1 MASASDLEFGVMLSA
16 TSNDYGIADEERPE
30 IFRRT
35 ATAVEENGFDVLVA
49 GDHIAYPDEIPSDY
63 EFSQSGEPPFD
74 SDTSVY
80 DVFQVL
86 SHLAAITDDIALGT
100 NVCAAPYRHPI
111 TLTKHVLTLE
121 SLSGGRA
128 DLGVAPGW
136 LHTEFEA
143 LGVPFEERGSRTDE
157 FLDIF
162 RRACEE
168 ERLSYDGDHA
178 SFDTVGFHPSP
189 SREIPVWIGGH
200 SGATF
205 RRIAEYG
212 NGWTTLWDRPDDV
225 EQARDRILNAWTDYD
240 RDGEP
245 EIAVLRPV
253 NVGGDG
259 DRILSGSADEIID
272 DLESY
277 AAAGATRV
285 IVDFYTTDVDEQL
298 EQIRRLGEDV
308 LPSF

>member
-1 MASASDLEFGVMLSA
+1 MVSASELEFGVMLSA
-16 TSNDYGIADEERPE
+16 TSNDYGIADEKRPE
-30 IFRRT
+30 VFRQT
-35 ATAVEENGFDVLVA
+35 ATAIEDNGFDVLVA
-49 GDHIAYPDEIPSDY
+49 GDHIAYPDEIPSEY
-63 EFSQSGEPPFD
+63 EFSQSGDPPF
-74 SDTSVY
+74 SSETSVY

-86 SHLAAITDDIALGT
+86 AHLAAVTDRIALGT

-121 SLSGGRA
+121 SLSDGRA

-136 LHTEFEA
+136 LKTEFDA

-157 FLDIF
+157 FLDVF
-162 RRACEE
+162 RKACEKE
-168 ERLSYDGDHA
+168 QLAYDGEHV
-178 SFDTVGFHPSP
+178 SFNTVGFYPSP

-212 NGWTTLWDRPDDV
+212 NGWTTLWDSPDEV
-225 EQARDRILNAWTDYD
+225 AQARSRIMNAWTDYD

-245 EIAVLRPV
+245 EVAVLRPV

-259 DRILSGSADEIID
+259 DRILAGTPDDIIE
-272 DLESY
+272 DLEAY
-277 AAAGATRV
+277 AEAGATRV
-285 IVDFYTTDVDEQL
+285 IVDFYTTNVEKQL
-298 EQIRRLGEDV
+298 EQIQRFGDDV
-308 LPSF
+308 IPSF

>member
-1 MASASDLEFGVMLSA
+1 MASSSDLEFGVMLSA
-16 TSNDYGIADEERPE
+16 TSNEYGLSDEERPDV
-30 IFRRT
+30 FRRT
-35 ATAVEENGFDVLVA
+35 ATAIEEQDFDVLVA
-49 GDHIAYPDEIPSDY
+49 GDHIAYPEEIPSDY
-63 EFSQSGEPPFD
+63 EFSQSGEPPF
-74 SDTSVY
+74 SSETSVY
-80 DVFQVL
+80 EVFQVL
-86 SHLAAITDDIALGT
+86 SHLAAITDRIALGT

-136 LHTEFEA
+136 LKTEFDA

-157 FLDIF
+157 FLDVF
-162 RRACEE
+162 RRACREE
-168 ERLSYDGDHA
+168 QFSYDGEHV

-225 EQARDRILNAWTDYD
+225 ERARDRIMNAWTDYD

-259 DRILSGSADEIID
+259 DRILTGSPDEIID

-277 AAAGATRV
+277 AEAGATRI
-285 IVDFYTTDVDEQL
+285 IVDFYTTDVEKQL
-298 EQIRRLGEDV
+298 EQIRRFGEEV
-308 LPSF
+308 IPAF